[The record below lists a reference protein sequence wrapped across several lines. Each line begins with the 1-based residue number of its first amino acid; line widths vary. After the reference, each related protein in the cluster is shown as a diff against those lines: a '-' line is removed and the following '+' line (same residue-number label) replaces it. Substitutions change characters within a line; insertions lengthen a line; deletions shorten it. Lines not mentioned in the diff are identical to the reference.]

1 MQELF
6 PKTVNFQVV
15 RLSSVD
21 AEKFSDHLINLRNLI
36 LENEPMYP
44 NIGGWF
50 DRKVIS
56 GVKSSERIAYIGYVD
71 EEPAVSAVIKR
82 GESTKFCHLKIREN
96 LQDIHLGEAFFALMG
111 LEARSFAK
119 EVHFTLP
126 ESLWEKEKEFFKT
139 FGFIKAIKSRHQ
151 YRLFE
156 DELRCSSPFSRV
168 WDAVLEKLPKIAR
181 IFSLEGYSLDNRVLM
196 SIKAK
201 YAEKVL
207 SGEKRVEVRKKFS
220 KKWSGH
226 KVSLYASRPKSSL
239 VGQALI
245 SKVIIAKPNTVW
257 DKFGDQIGCT
267 KEEFKRYVGSVS
279 EVYAVV
285 LEHVTPYRNSI
296 PLKEVSNLTK
306 KQLRPPQN
314 YYNLDQNRDWIEA
327 VSMGAFLQSRFGTP
341 EQVFL

>member
-1 MQELF
+1 MKELF
-6 PKTVNFQVV
+6 PKTANFRVV
-15 RLSSVD
+15 RLSQED
-21 AEKFSDHLINLRNLI
+21 ADMFSDHFRNLKNLI

-44 NIGGWF
+44 NIGEWF
-50 DRKVIS
+50 DQKVIS
-56 GVKSSERIAYIGYVD
+56 GVKSGQRAAYVGYVD
-71 EEPAVSAVIKR
+71 EKPAVSAIVKK
-82 GESTKFCHLKIREN
+82 GEATKFCHLRIKEN

-111 LEARSFAK
+111 LEARNFAK

-139 FGFIKAIKSRHQ
+139 FGFNKASKAWQQ

-156 DELRCSSPFSRV
+156 DELRCSSPFYKV
-168 WDAVLEKLPKIAR
+168 WDAILEKLPKITR
-181 IFSLEGYSLDNRVLM
+181 IFSMDGYSLDNRVLM

-207 SGEKRVEVRKKFS
+207 SGEKKVEIRKKFS
-220 KKWSGH
+220 KKWTGQ

-245 SKVIIAKPNTVW
+245 SKVIIAEPNTIW
-257 DKFGDQIGCT
+257 DEFGDQIGCT
-267 KEEFKRYVGSVS
+267 KEEFKRYVGSIS

-285 LEHVTPYRNSI
+285 LEHVTPYRKSI
-296 PLKEVSNLTK
+296 PIQDVSNLTQ

-327 VSMGAFLQSRFGTP
+327 VSMGALLQSIFVTP
-341 EQVFL
+341 KPALL